1 MTPLPIDSHLP
12 EILRLLKDARSLV
25 IVAEPGAGK
34 TTRVPPAILR
44 SGTLSAEHP
53 NLVILQPRRVAARA
67 AAQRIAEENG
77 WEVGREV
84 GYQIRFEKRIG
95 KETRL
100 RVLTEGVLTRQML
113 DDPFLEGVGAVV
125 LDEFHERS
133 LHVDLAI
140 AMLRE
145 MRQTV
150 RDDLLLIVM
159 SATLEAEPAARFLG
173 GCPVVNVPG
182 RTFGV
187 EIEYHPNAHLPIVPR
202 VAAAVEDVVGRA
214 ESDGD
219 ILVFLPGAE
228 EIRRVARQLESV
240 AARFDL
246 AIFPLHGSL
255 SAEQQTLALRPC
267 DRRKIILSTNIA
279 ETSLTIEG
287 VRWVIDGGL
296 ARVPA
301 FDPRRGLDRLE
312 LKRISKASAV
322 QRAGRAGRTSS
333 GTCLRLWSAKEQA
346 ALDDFELPEIQRVNL
361 SGAVLDLHAWGK
373 ADASAFGWFEPPP
386 SAALESAQRLLE
398 MLGAVNDGG
407 VTPMGRRLMSLPL
420 HPRIGRLLCAA
431 AEAGCAEEG
440 AILAALLS
448 EKDIRRPDFTQPP
461 RSRGP
466 ATQGDSDLLIRMA
479 DLAEAERHH
488 FSAHLRDRGID
499 PIAARQVSKVRDEL
513 RRIARR
519 LGDAHESPPSDETLL
534 RLLLWAYPDHVCRR
548 RSGDRSAGLMTGG
561 SGVRLDAES
570 VVRQSEFFIALDVR
584 DDPRSDA
591 REAIVRIA
599 SAIQVQWL
607 MEMFPQSI
615 ARQRTTLFDER
626 RQRVIGRGVVRYRDL
641 ILSEESDAPVDAR
654 EAGEALAAILRPRTA
669 EFFKREQRAATF
681 LARVALLRRWMPE
694 YSWPAFDEGELGEAL
709 AELCAGKRSVE
720 EIARLPLADTLEG
733 RLAFP
738 LDRVLREQA
747 PETIEVPSGNR
758 IRLEYGQNQAP
769 VLAVRLQEIFS
780 WQETPRIAG
789 GRVAVVLHLLG
800 PNFRP
805 VQITDDLKSFWATAY
820 FQVRKD
826 LRVRYPK
833 HSWPDDPLSA
843 MPQAKGGRGKIRN
856 PKFE

>member
-1 MTPLPIDSHLP
+1 MIPLPIDSHLP
-12 EILRLLKDARSLV
+12 EILRHLKDAKSLV

-44 SGTLSAEHP
+44 SGMLSPEHP
-53 NLVILQPRRVAARA
+53 NLVMLQPRRVAARA

-84 GYQIRFEKRIG
+84 GYQIRFEKRIV

-145 MRQTV
+145 MQQTV
-150 RDDLLLIVM
+150 REDLRLIVM
-159 SATLEAEPAARFLG
+159 SATLDAQPAARFLG
-173 GCPVVNVPG
+173 GCPVLNVPG
-182 RTFGV
+182 RTFAV
-187 EIEYHPNAHLPIVPR
+187 EIEYHPHAHLQIVPP

-214 ESDGD
+214 QSCGD
-219 ILVFLPGAE
+219 VLVFLPGAE

-246 AIFPLHGSL
+246 AIYPLHGSL
-255 SAEQQTLALRPC
+255 PAEQQTLALRPSR
-267 DRRKIILSTNIA
+267 RRKVILSTNIA
-279 ETSLTIEG
+279 ETSLTIDG
-287 VRWVIDGGL
+287 VRWVIDSGL

-312 LKRISKASAV
+312 LKRISKASAA
-322 QRAGRAGRTSS
+322 QRAGRAGRTAP
-333 GTCLRLWSAKEQA
+333 GTCLRLWSAKEHA
-346 ALDDFELPEIQRVNL
+346 TLDDFELPEIHRVDL

-373 ADASAFGWFEPPP
+373 TDASAFGWFEPPP

-398 MLGAVNDGG
+398 MLGAVNDSG
-407 VTPMGRRLMSLPL
+407 VTPMGRRLMALPL

-440 AILAALLS
+440 ATLAALLS
-448 EKDIRRPDFTQPP
+448 EKDIRRPDFSQPP
-461 RSRGP
+461 HSRGP
-466 ATQGDSDLLIRMA
+466 STLGDSDLLIRMQ

-488 FSAHLRDRGID
+488 FIAHLREDGID

-519 LGDAHESPPSDETLL
+519 LGGAHQTPPSDETLL
-534 RLLLWAYPDHVCRR
+534 RLLLCAYPDRVCRR
-548 RSGDRSAGLMTGG
+548 RTQDRAAGIMTGG
-561 SGVRLDAES
+561 SGVRLDTES
-570 VVRQSEFFIALDVR
+570 VVRQSELFLALDAR

-591 REAIVRIA
+591 REVLVRIA
-599 SAIQVQWL
+599 SAIDVRWL
-607 MEMFPQSI
+607 GEMFPQSI
-615 ARQRTTLFDER
+615 SRQRTTVFDER
-626 RQRVIGRGVVRYRDL
+626 RQRVVGRTAVRYRDL
-641 ILSEESDAPVDAR
+641 ILSEESDAPVDAT
-654 EAGEALAAILRPRTA
+654 EAGEALAAALRPRAA
-669 EFFKREQRAATF
+669 EFFKKDGRAATF
-681 LARVALLRRWMPE
+681 LARIALLRRWMPE
-694 YSWPAFDEGELGEAL
+694 YSWPAFDENELGDVL
-709 AELCAGKRSVE
+709 AELCCGKRSVQE
-720 EIARLPLADTLEG
+720 FERLPLADALES
-733 RLAFP
+733 RLVFP

-747 PETIEVPSGNR
+747 PETIEVPTGNQ

-780 WQETPRIAG
+780 WQDTPRIAA

-805 VQITDDLKSFWATAY
+805 VQITDDLKSFWATTY

-843 MPQAKGGRGKIRN
+843 KPQAKGRRTGQK
-856 PKFE
+856 